1 MTTDKSVAKKRNRN
15 LLIIVSIILLMG
27 GSISAFLVF
36 AFLNLGGSNGL
47 QNVMQ
52 TGDKIAVI
60 RIEGV
65 IMQSD
70 EIVKRIDECT
80 KNNDVKGLLLR
91 VNSPGGAVAPSQE
104 IYDELVRF
112 KNAGKKLVVSMGSL
126 AASGGY
132 YIAAPADVII
142 ANPGTITGS
151 IGVIINFTNFKSV
164 LEKVGIKNE
173 TIKSGKLKD
182 VGSPFRDMTP
192 EEKAVM
198 QSMIDN
204 VYDQFVNVIAK
215 ERNIPVEKVK
225 QLADGRIYSGE
236 QAMDLNLVDQLG
248 NLHDAK
254 DVIMELT
261 GITNE
266 KAFFE
271 KKEELPLLEKLIG
284 EQMDGLLPFHLD
296 GKFSGNFIEYRMA
309 Y

>member
-1 MTTDKSVAKKRNRN
+1 MTTDKTVAKKRNRN
-15 LLIIVSIILLMG
+15 LLIILSVILLMG
-27 GSISAFLVF
+27 GSVTFFLIYAFM
-36 AFLNLGGSNGL
+36 NLSGMNGFSK
-47 QNVMQ
+47 VMS
-52 TGDKIAVI
+52 TGDKIAI
-60 RIEGV
+60 IKIEGV
-65 IMQSD
+65 ITQSD
-70 EIVKRIDECT
+70 EVIKQIEECT
-80 KNNDVKGLLLR
+80 KNDNVKGLLVR

-112 KNAGKKLVVSMGSL
+112 KKSGKKLVVSMGSL

-132 YIAAPADVII
+132 YIAAPADKII

-151 IGVIINFTNFKSV
+151 IGVIINFTNFKKI

-198 QSMIDN
+198 QGMIDN
-204 VYDQFVNVIAK
+204 VYEQFVTVIAK
-215 ERNIPVEKVK
+215 ERNLSIEEVK
-225 QLADGRIYSGE
+225 HLADGRIYSGE
-236 QAMDLNLVDQLG
+236 QAVELKLVDQLG
-248 NLHDAK
+248 NLHVAK

-271 KKEELPLLEKLIG
+271 KKKEQPLLEKLIG
-284 EQMDGLLPFHLD
+284 EQANNLLPFNLNE
-296 GKFSGNFIEYRMA
+296 KFSGNFIEYRMP